1 MQETANKVVLVT
13 DRVQRAKDLLL
24 SQFKD
29 KENINLIVEAL
40 VEEVQEAEDAL
51 IPLRDLRMLETATGA
66 NLDNIGKRMK
76 VQRTSDND
84 ADYRT
89 AIKIRILRKISR
101 GTASDIKTIFK
112 LLTQDPD
119 PIITQSSPYVVE
131 LAAVLT
137 CIGDSNSALTEI
149 INLFPVNTGIRI
161 LSKPARPFG
170 FLGNPNAYPF
180 SSELMDPP
188 QGQMC
193 TLVYSD
199 FGAAT
204 DPRFKGSADYIPP
217 EKKPPVPTVLPYIT
231 YTTLEIGSVLTVNDG
246 VWEGVTPITFLYQW
260 FVDGSAVDG
269 ETTNTYTI
277 LAGDE
282 DKPIYCRVIAQNT
295 DGQYTTQTNSVIL
308 ETAPVTGITPSLGI
322 DATTYG
328 AYNDYLGGSPIPTT
342 TATVALTFGSDGVL
356 TVERTDQADL
366 TIDYLTTTGAGAGD
380 NFEIYVTKT
389 NGDNLTSPAQIDI
402 WQPLTADRTFELSK
416 SGDRYGFY
424 QSSGTYVFTVRQV
437 GTELSEDKTLT
448 LIASV
453 ILETDL

>member
-40 VEEVQEAEDAL
+40 VEEIQEAEDAL
-51 IPLRDLRMLETATGA
+51 IPLRDLRMLETATGI
-66 NLDNIGKRMK
+66 NLDNIGNRMK

-89 AIKIRILRKISR
+89 AIKIRILRKINR
-101 GTASDIKTIFK
+101 GTASDIKTVFK

-149 INLFPVNTGIRI
+149 TNLFPVNTGIRV

-180 SSELMDPP
+180 SSELMNPP

-193 TLVYSD
+193 TIVHSN

-204 DPRFKGSADYIPP
+204 DPRFKGSADYTPP
-217 EKKPPVPTVLPYIT
+217 EKQPPVPTVLPYIT
-231 YTTLEIGSVLTVNDG
+231 YNILEVGSVLTVNDG

-260 FVDGSAVDG
+260 FVDGAAVDG

-282 DKPIYCRVIAQNT
+282 DKPIYCRVIAENL
-295 DGQYTTQTNSVIL
+295 DGQYTTQTDTVIL
-308 ETAPVTGITPSLGI
+308 ETAPVTGIKPNLGI
-322 DATTYG
+322 EADTYSALNEYIG
-328 AYNDYLGGSPIPTT
+328 PVPIPNI
-342 TATVALTFGSDGVL
+342 TATVNLTFGTDGVL
-356 TVERTDQADL
+356 TVSRTDTSD
-366 TIDYLTTTGAGAGD
+366 IVVDYLDVTGAGAGD
-380 NFEIYVTKT
+380 NFEVYVTKT
-389 NGDNLTSPAQIDI
+389 NGDSLTTPAQIDI
-402 WQPLTADRTFELSK
+402 WQSLSTDRSFVLSNTQN
-416 SGDRYGFY
+416 SYGFS
-424 QSSGTYVFTVRQV
+424 QKSGTYTFVVRQV
-437 GTELSEDKTLT
+437 GTELSEEKTLALT
-448 LIASV
+448 AVVL
-453 ILETDL
+453 LESDL